1 MFTFFFQDGCSII
14 NPGSFGKNE
23 FSFKTYIM
31 KTKLVEDSQ
40 IPDEDEWRVENLK
53 FYFFEWNWNA
63 FVKYIFILE

>member
-1 MFTFFFQDGCSII
+1 MLTFFFQDGCSII

-40 IPDEDEWRVENLK
+40 IPDEDE
-53 FYFFEWNWNA
+53 
-63 FVKYIFILE
+63 